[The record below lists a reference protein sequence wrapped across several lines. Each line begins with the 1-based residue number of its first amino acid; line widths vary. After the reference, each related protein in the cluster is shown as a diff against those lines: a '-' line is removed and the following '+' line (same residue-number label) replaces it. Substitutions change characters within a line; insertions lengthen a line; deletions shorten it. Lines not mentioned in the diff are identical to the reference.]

1 MNMEK
6 TDAQQR
12 NEDEVRRIMRERG
25 FETALESKPKKK
37 RRDFDFSIIGK
48 VLAAIVVIGGLSF
61 GVFALINAPKN
72 DEVVKDTS
80 GNEDTPQNADYA
92 GLAVCLNAA
101 YTDVEAGDPQ
111 FYPKLIA
118 SYKAQLDCHN
128 QYPTPDNESEI
139 SDIKQRL
146 GNVEIAA
153 KDAGVSQTDIDSAYS
168 SISSNLQ
175 KRLSEID
182 AEAAANDAETERKL
196 RQYDEESAAR
206 NAEYEKQAAERATK
220 ETACANFTS
229 QYPNVESYR
238 NSKGNL
244 TELWNNY
251 QTAKSEYEQWVHIAY
266 NPNANYSNTTN
277 DANEKT
283 LNMKKSAM
291 DSAYSAYQSAYNSL
305 TQQYN
310 TEYRAACL

>member
-25 FETALESKPKKK
+25 FETASESKPKKK

-80 GNEDTPQNADYA
+80 DNDDAPQNADYA

-118 SYKAQLDCHN
+118 SYKAQLDCHS

-146 GNVEIAA
+146 SNVEIAA
-153 KDAGVSQTDIDSAYS
+153 KDAGVSQADIESAYS
-168 SISSNLQ
+168 SISQQTTTNQS
-175 KRLSEID
+175 
-182 AEAAANDAETERKL
+182 T
-196 RQYDEESAAR
+196 
-206 NAEYEKQAAERATK
+206 
-220 ETACANFTS
+220 
-229 QYPNVESYR
+229 NVNTTQNTGS
-238 NSKGNL
+238 
-244 TELWNNY
+244 
-251 QTAKSEYEQWVHIAY
+251 
-266 NPNANYSNTTN
+266 NYSAP
-277 DANEKT
+277 DCSAEEREVEIRKT
-283 LNMKKSAM
+283 LMVREE
-291 DSAYSAYQSAYNSL
+291 
-305 TQQYN
+305 QQYN
-310 TEYRAACL
+310 SIFNSRKSYSELADQAGDNLTQANILYAEQKARIDAAWQTYLDAQAAYNTAYDDMLNCERQ